1 MKRWVGIS
9 VVLGLFGALGAACTS
24 TTDAKPYPDLASF
37 CVAKAKEECQ
47 IAPTCA
53 VDPTACQTV
62 RSAKC
67 NTEAAAAAAGGTR
80 TYNADNAKD
89 CIDAVHAVYAAGKV
103 LLADLTGA
111 GSMGDKCERVFQGT
125 AEKGK
130 PCTSAFDCVSGRLC
144 APVQPGVAQLV
155 CADKVAKAAGDFCA
169 DPGSVC
175 AAGSYCA
182 QATGMAAQ
190 CTAEAQMGQPCNA
203 ALPCVE
209 TLRCSAGV
217 CVPRQVPGQSCT
229 SNGDCSPTA
238 GFCDT
243 YAGSICTVG
252 LTFATGAADCKGYAT
267 AVIPTDGGAAD
278 SAPPDASAADTSTSD
293 ATTD

>member
-1 MKRWVGIS
+1 MKRWLGIS
-9 VVLGLFGALGAACTS
+9 VVLGLFGGFGVACSS

-53 VDPTACQTV
+53 VDPTACQSV

-67 NTEAAAAAAGGTR
+67 NTDAAMATAGGAR

-89 CIDAVHAVYAAGKV
+89 CIDAVHGVYAAGKV
-103 LLADLTGA
+103 LLADLTVTGL
-111 GSMGDKCERVFQGT
+111 MGDKCQRVFQGT
-125 AEKGK
+125 AEKNK
-130 PCTSAFDCVSGRLC
+130 PCTTAYDCVSGRIC
-144 APVQPGVAQLV
+144 APAQPGLPTLV
-155 CADKVAKAAGDFCA
+155 CADKVDKALGDFCA

-182 QATGMAAQ
+182 QATGSAAQ
-190 CTAEAQMGQPCNA
+190 CTPDAQMGQPCSA
-203 ALPCVE
+203 TLPCVE
-209 TLRCSAGV
+209 TLRCAAGV
-217 CVPRQVPGQSCT
+217 CVARQVPGQACT

-243 YAGSICTVG
+243 YAGNICTVG
-252 LTFATGAADCKGYAT
+252 LTFATGGADCKGYAT
-267 AVIPTDGGAAD
+267 GVTPPADAGNDSSPAD
-278 SAPPDASAADTSTSD
+278 SSVGDTGTTD
-293 ATTD
+293 ATAD